1 MAIHTDS
8 KYVRLVSSRL
18 RNFKQKNNNLW
29 NFSCPFCGDSKT
41 NKIKARGY
49 VYAKG
54 NDLFYRC
61 HNCGVG
67 TNVANFLKHVD
78 PSLHDEYVLERFK
91 EGGTANTTNTY
102 HTKSSSSPGIYI
114 KPPKFGRVEKR
125 SVFEHGTWASDLPS
139 GHFCLNYIENR
150 LIPKEHYD
158 KLLFTAN
165 YKSFC
170 DALIPN
176 HGKELAEDARLVIPF
191 YNEYDELVAVS
202 GRALET
208 SDYKLRYV
216 TLRTNENED
225 KLVYGME
232 RVNLNKKVYLVEG
245 PLDSLFLNNCVASG
259 DANLA
264 LTMKNIHAKDIT
276 LVFDNEP
283 RNKEVC
289 KLIEKAI
296 KSDHNVVIWPDN
308 MEGKDINEMILNG
321 HTSSEIQEIIDS
333 NTFYGLK
340 AVAQFTFWKKV

>member
-1 MAIHTDS
+1 MAIYTDS
-8 KYVRLVSSRL
+8 KYVRLISSRL
-18 RNFKQKNNNLW
+18 RNFKQKNTNLW

-41 NKIKARGY
+41 NLIKARGY

-67 TNVANFLKHVD
+67 TNVANFIKHVD
-78 PSLHDEYVLERFK
+78 PSLHGEYVFEK
-91 EGGTANTTNTY
+91 YKSGTTSNTY
-102 HTKSSSSPGIYI
+102 HRTSNVSSRII
-114 KPPKFGRVEKR
+114 TNPPKFGHIKKR
-125 SVFEHGTWASDLPS
+125 SIFEHGLWIKDLPS
-139 GHFCLNYIENR
+139 GHFCLNYVENR
-150 LIPKEHYD
+150 QIPKEHYD
-158 KLLFTAN
+158 KLLFTSN
-165 YKSFC
+165 YKAFC

-176 HGKELAEDARLVIPF
+176 HGKELVEDARMVIPF

-216 TLRTNENED
+216 TLRTNDSED
-225 KLVYGME
+225 KLIYGME

-245 PLDSLFLNNCVASG
+245 PLDSLFLNNCVASS

-264 LTMKNIHAKDIT
+264 LTVKNIHAKDIT

-289 KLIEKAI
+289 KLIENAI
-296 KSDHNVVIWPDN
+296 KSNHNVVIWPDDI
-308 MEGKDINEMILNG
+308 EGKDINEMILNG
-321 HTSSEIQEIIDS
+321 FSSGEIREIIDS

-340 AVAQFTFWKKV
+340 AVAQFTFWKKI